1 MLTRFRNWAA
11 RKLLAGTPYDPAAKA
26 PQTTVAKGISAIAAT
41 KIADYIATAARDSVP
56 KTPDYAWPEL
66 PPGVRPA
73 KPLAA
78 DDPGLLL
85 AVDEAPD
92 TGQLAMDDGATFNW
106 LNGFGN
112 LGCGLSFPGYPY
124 LANLTQISEY
134 RSPCEVMSTEM
145 TRKWMKLVT
154 KGKSDEADKIEQ
166 LDAWFTKHQIRDKFR
181 RAALQDAQFGR
192 SQIYIEIKGQDNDAG
207 RQKPLMIDDKG
218 GVGRDSVK
226 NLQVI
231 EAYWT
236 TPYSY
241 NADRPEQADF
251 YIPQSWYVMGRK
263 THTTRLLSFVGREV
277 PDLLKPAYNFGGIS
291 LIQLLELTV
300 NMWLRTRKSVNDL
313 INVFSMVT
321 LSTDMNATLAGGN
334 GDDVVSRTTLFTKFR
349 SNLGLLLLNKDTE
362 ELNQQAVPLGTLDK
376 LQAQSQ
382 EHMAAVSHIPLI
394 KLFGVVPT
402 GLNATGEGEIQVW
415 YDFVRAYQENLFG
428 PNLDIVLKLAQ
439 LDLFGAIDETIAY
452 EWVSLD
458 EPTAKEL
465 SEMRKA
471 DSERDTGYVN
481 AGIVSPD
488 EVREKLQLDPESG
501 YSNLSG
507 PAPEPEMDPALEG
520 EGEEGDAPP
529 EADPAE
535 AQGAQHKHEADQAEL
550 DRKHEMAVTKLK
562 VAKK

>member
-1 MLTRFRNWAA
+1 
-11 RKLLAGTPYDPAAKA
+11 
-26 PQTTVAKGISAIAAT
+26 
-41 KIADYIATAARDSVP
+41 
-56 KTPDYAWPEL
+56 
-66 PPGVRPA
+66 
-73 KPLAA
+73 
-78 DDPGLLL
+78 
-85 AVDEAPD
+85 
-92 TGQLAMDDGATFNW
+92 
-106 LNGFGN
+106 
-112 LGCGLSFPGYPY
+112 
-124 LANLTQISEY
+124 
-134 RSPCEVMSTEM
+134 
-145 TRKWMKLVT
+145 
-154 KGKSDEADKIEQ
+154 
-166 LDAWFTKHQIRDKFR
+166 
-181 RAALQDAQFGR
+181 
-192 SQIYIEIKGQDNDAG
+192 
-207 RQKPLMIDDKG
+207 
-218 GVGRDSVK
+218 
-226 NLQVI
+226 
-231 EAYWT
+231 
-236 TPYSY
+236 
-241 NADRPEQADF
+241 
-251 YIPQSWYVMGRK
+251 
-263 THTTRLLSFVGREV
+263 
-277 PDLLKPAYNFGGIS
+277 
-291 LIQLLELTV
+291 
-300 NMWLRTRKSVNDL
+300 
-313 INVFSMVT
+313 
-321 LSTDMNATLAGGN
+321 
-334 GDDVVSRTTLFTKFR
+334 
-349 SNLGLLLLNKDTE
+349 
-362 ELNQQAVPLGTLDK
+362 VPLGTLDK

-520 EGEEGDAPP
+520 EGEEGDALP

-535 AQGAQHKHEADQAEL
+535 AQGAQHKHEADPAEL